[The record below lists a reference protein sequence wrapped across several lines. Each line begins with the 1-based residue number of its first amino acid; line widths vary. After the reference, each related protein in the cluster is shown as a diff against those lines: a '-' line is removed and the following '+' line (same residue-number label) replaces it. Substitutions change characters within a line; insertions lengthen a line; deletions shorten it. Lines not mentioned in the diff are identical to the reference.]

1 VDERTEGGK
10 RGNGRY
16 CTAITVCIVQ
26 LHRYTGS
33 FTAVLFIVQCLCIK
47 FVVYFSFTILAL

>member
-1 VDERTEGGK
+1 MNERTEGGK
-10 RGNGRY
+10 RGKG
-16 CTAITVCIVQ
+16 ITVCIVQ

-47 FVVYFSFTILAL
+47 FVVYFSFMILAL